1 MQSLG
6 TLATKDG
13 LIVLAGVNSSEK
25 DQEAGKNE
33 HLRAFDV
40 KYPPRKKQKTEASE
54 KASENDKGEWKLLGK
69 RSLFRP
75 ANDVKKEQYQRLLRL
90 SPAKM
95 RETGSK
101 RIGAIA
107 TGLAKKNS
115 QLIVFNATNPAPADA
130 DILTRIDLDEGREG
144 QEANDLD
151 VTTLEENEFSFVFC
165 TDDGIH
171 EQTFK
176 YDFTSKNTDKI
187 PKGPRRVSLMPFPDT
202 LEDPKSRPKFR
213 CVRFLN
219 SQNVVS
225 LVNKPNK
232 GGAELRLFH
241 FYPTG
246 PAILVG
252 EKKLPA
258 RIKQGASMDVCA
270 LDADKEGNQQ
280 FVIAVAGSDIS
291 IEIFTTN
298 YNPRT
303 STFSNLRSYITI
315 RNVHQHQMTKLCFTP
330 YHGPARNPE
339 VRQDKGK
346 VYIAGPQYIRLASV
360 SFGNTVVVDTF
371 PLTPM
376 LPNKLRESRY
386 VLSHPSDETW
396 AKYTYIFVISLIV
409 IVVAFLIQSFRTGFG
424 DDVGP
429 FQYLPESWREMLD
442 MPVGAAYGK
451 KYVKVGTGVQ
461 QVVTAD
467 ATATG
472 RLQSIMDRHDIPIPS
487 AIAPVVADP
496 DMSTPDTAC
505 DTPSASS
512 EVTPEKEKILVLRP
526 GPEAM
531 GGVTID
537 VHPDKA
543 GLLEKDEEAKHW
555 DELHEH
561 EKSWWKDRLQR
572 AGQWAEAEGEGV
584 LTGIL
589 FSEFAGAVAGGVG
602 EMLQG

>member
-1 MQSLG
+1 M
-6 TLATKDG
+6 
-13 LIVLAGVNSSEK
+13 IVLAGINSPEK
-25 DQEAGKNE
+25 DQEARKNE

-40 KYPPRKKQKTEASE
+40 KYPPRKKQKTETSE
-54 KASENDKGEWKLLGK
+54 KAGEDDKGEIKLLGK
-69 RSLFRP
+69 RSLFKP
-75 ANDVKKEQYQRLLRL
+75 ATSNKKEQYQRLLRL
-90 SPAKM
+90 SPAQLTEK
-95 RETGSK
+95 GSK
-101 RIGAIA
+101 RIGVVA
-107 TGLAKKNS
+107 TGLSNKPDKP
-115 QLIVFNATNPAPADA
+115 QLIVFNATNPTPSDA
-130 DILTRIDLDEGREG
+130 DILTRIDLDEGQQAE
-144 QEANDLD
+144 DLD
-151 VTTLEENEFSFVFC
+151 VTTVEENEFSVVFC
-165 TDDGIH
+165 TEDGIH
-171 EQTFK
+171 EQSFK
-176 YDFTSKNTDKI
+176 YDFSSKKTDKT
-187 PKGPRRVSLMPFPDT
+187 PKGPRRVSHMPFPDT

-219 SQNVVS
+219 PQNVVA

-252 EKKLPA
+252 EKKLPS
-258 RIKQGASMDVCA
+258 RIKQGVSMDVCA

-280 FVIAVAGSDIS
+280 FVIAVAGSDTS

-303 STFSNLRSYITI
+303 STLSNLRSYINI
-315 RNVHQHQMTKLCFTP
+315 RDVHPQQMTKLCFTP
-330 YHGPARNPE
+330 YHGPAQNPE
-339 VRQDKGK
+339 VRKDKGS

-396 AKYTYIFVISLIV
+396 AKYTYIFVVSIIV
-409 IVVAFLIQSFRTGFG
+409 VVVAFLLQSFRTGFS
-424 DDVGP
+424 DDVGV
-429 FQYLPESWREMLD
+429 FQYLPESWREFLD

-451 KYVKVGTGVQ
+451 KYVKVGTDVQ
-461 QVVTAD
+461 QVQAVTAD
-467 ATATG
+467 ATVTG

-487 AIAPVVADP
+487 VVSAVSAAVSDP
-496 DMSTPDTAC
+496 DIGMPSSSPDSGS
-505 DTPSASS
+505 DSDG
-512 EVTPEKEKILVLRP
+512 TPEKEKVVLLRP
-526 GPEAM
+526 GPGTL
-531 GGVTID
+531 GGVTVD

-543 GLLEKDEEAKHW
+543 KLLQKDEEAKHW

-561 EKSWWKDRLQR
+561 EKSWWKERLKA

-589 FSEFAGAVAGGVG
+589 FSEFAGAVAAGVG
-602 EMLQG
+602 EMLGQ